1 MQGELSAKLTEG
13 LSDKSFLSGTALEA
27 SPVQPV
33 AEQPLELSRRSRY
46 EVVGLRDCRIRTL
59 SRGNSVKIKL
69 FGVYVAQGSHI
80 LNDTL

>member
-59 SRGNSVKIKL
+59 SRENSVKIKL
-69 FGVYVAQGSHI
+69 FGVYVARDSHSLLGI
-80 LNDTL
+80 L